1 MARKPDIQ
9 YVNEFYVHG
18 SEARVLELKPRRRI
32 AKTELPK
39 QAPDKTIRIGVDPVA
54 VCGAVVA
61 VAMLI
66 MMIVGAVQ
74 FVAARDAYQTASN
87 QVIALQNEN
96 VRLRQ
101 TYEAGYDLDEIAS
114 AAASLG
120 LIPKYEAQVVYYNPV
135 IPVRQPE
142 PTVWENVQWFLEGL
156 FA

>member
-32 AKTELPK
+32 AKTVLPK
-39 QAPDKTIRIGVDPVA
+39 QAPDRTIRIGVDPVA

-61 VAMLI
+61 IAMLV

-74 FVAARDAYQTASN
+74 FVEARYAYQTASN

-101 TYEAGYDLDEIAS
+101 DYEAGYDLDEIAS

-120 LIPKYEAQVVYYNPV
+120 LIPKEEAQVVYYNPV